1 MALIPY
7 INGILAKD
15 YENNE
20 EFNNFNVGGDAKISI
35 GNGMNLDVTLN
46 PDFSNV
52 QVDNVIVN
60 LSRFQVALPERRQF
74 FIDNNDLFGSF
85 GNERDANPFF
95 SRRIG
100 IAKNKDDETIE
111 NGIVGGVRLSGKLN
125 ENWRL
130 GLLNIQTEEDE
141 ENEIASNNNTVLALQ
156 KKMFSRSNLSFIFVN
171 RQSFGEYDFLEET
184 DRYNRVV
191 GLDYNL
197 ASADNTWTGKFF
209 YHKSF
214 ARDIGNRD
222 ASGGMDLRY
231 NSRFFNFG
239 LRGNFVGND
248 FRSDLGFVR
257 RQDIV
262 AARPFVEFN
271 FWPQKGKLN
280 SHGFRISPNAIWRP
294 TLDYKNTDYNIFL
307 SWQARFKSQEE
318 FSVRMFNR
326 YTFLTEEFDPTGNRW
341 CGGTARRYR
350 LLLHQLRD
358 AVPKRQ
364 KKGVFLLGATWLW

>member
-197 ASADNTWTGKFF
+197 
-209 YHKSF
+209 
-214 ARDIGNRD
+214 
-222 ASGGMDLRY
+222 
-231 NSRFFNFG
+231 G
-239 LRGNFVGND
+239 LFV
-248 FRSDLGFVR
+248 
-257 RQDIV
+257 I
-262 AARPFVEFN
+262 
-271 FWPQKGKLN
+271 LN
-280 SHGFRISPNAIWRP
+280 
-294 TLDYKNTDYNIFL
+294 
-307 SWQARFKSQEE
+307 
-318 FSVRMFNR
+318 
-326 YTFLTEEFDPTGNRW
+326 
-341 CGGTARRYR
+341 
-350 LLLHQLRD
+350 
-358 AVPKRQ
+358 
-364 KKGVFLLGATWLW
+364 